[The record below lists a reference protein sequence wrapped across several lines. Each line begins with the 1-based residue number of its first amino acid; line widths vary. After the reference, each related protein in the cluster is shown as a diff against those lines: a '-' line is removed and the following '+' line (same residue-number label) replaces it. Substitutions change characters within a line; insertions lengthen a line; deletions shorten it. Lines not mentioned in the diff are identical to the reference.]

1 MRKLVTSGGIAM
13 TSDKSAESPEGPHI
27 LTGFVI
33 SSMFL
38 LGCGCLLVW
47 FACLRETRSFWLDS
61 GGYPILLRDL
71 VLNFYYPLLV
81 VSITGMIALTTTA
94 VVITRIPRG
103 FRLFKRL
110 MLASCWLLVIASM
123 TISLRNNIGNLWN
136 GRPLNYKPQLARPEA
151 GH

>member
-1 MRKLVTSGGIAM
+1 MLVTSSGIAM
-13 TSDKSAESPEGPHI
+13 TSDKSAESPEGLQI
-27 LTGFVI
+27 SIGFVI
-33 SSMFL
+33 ASVFL

-47 FACLRETRSFWLDS
+47 FSCLRETRSFWLDS

-81 VSITGMIALTTTA
+81 VSITGMIALTTA
-94 VVITRIPRG
+94 AFVITRIPIG
-103 FRLFKRL
+103 FRLFKSL
-110 MLASCWLLVIASM
+110 MLASCWSLIIASM
-123 TISLRNNIGNLWN
+123 TISLSNNIGNLWN